1 MTAQTQGTLF
11 ALERC
16 SLHDGPGLRTTVF
29 LKGCP
34 LHCLWCHNPESQ
46 SYRPELYDL
55 YEKCVLCGICTT
67 VCSKGCHRID
77 DNGRHIQRS
86 RCDACGDCARA
97 CPQSALEIK
106 GYSAKAEAVMA
117 IVEEDRAFYDA
128 SGGGM
133 TVSGGEPMAQF
144 EFTKA
149 LLSLAKAAGIHT
161 CIETSGFAPV
171 HRWRR
176 IKENTDL
183 ILFDFKES
191 DPGNH
196 LLYTGVRLNII
207 LNSLFEL
214 ERLGAPVILRCP
226 LIPGM
231 NDRTDHLHAIAAL
244 AGKLRNITEINIMPY
259 HPMGKSKS
267 HRIGK
272 SYPLEETGYAEQA
285 QWEEWV
291 RQIQERTDVPVK
303 KG

>member
-1 MTAQTQGTLF
+1 MTAQTQGTVF

-46 SYRPELYDL
+46 SYLPELYDL
-55 YEKCVLCGICTT
+55 HEKCVLCGSCAA
-67 VCSKGCHRID
+67 VCSKDCHRIE
-77 DNGRHIQRS
+77 DNVRHIQRS
-86 RCDACGDCARA
+86 RCDACGDCTRA
-97 CPQSALEIK
+97 CPRAALEIK

-117 IVEEDRAFYDA
+117 VVEEDRAFYDA

-144 EFTKA
+144 EFTKT

-171 HRWRR
+171 DRWQR
-176 IKENTDL
+176 IKETTDL

-191 DPGNH
+191 DPGQH
-196 LLYTGVRLNII
+196 LLYTGARLNII
-207 LNSLFEL
+207 LNSLYEL

-226 LIPGM
+226 LIPGI

-244 AGKLRNITEINIMPY
+244 AGKLRNITEINVMPY

-267 HRIGK
+267 HRIGRL
-272 SYPLEETGYAEQA
+272 YPLEETGYAEQA
-285 QWEEWV
+285 QWEEWI
-291 RQIQERTDVPVK
+291 RQIQERTGVPVK